1 MSRTTSNPPD
11 PCAVALLRGG
21 DRAALTVA
29 VLGMRLRGAVE
40 AGRPGTLRK
49 TAAGS
54 AEPFRHP
61 LEKAVRTAL
70 YRPAGPWELP
80 GRAVV
85 RRALARMRAELAA
98 EGLLRVL
105 PPGRTRTARRLLAD
119 LRERRPLPEGPD
131 GLPEEE
137 LLLAVAL
144 YGARAL
150 AVLAPRFARE
160 AGLTGRG
167 ALADEGRFPFGR
179 GNSLRHIV
187 GDEGTY
193 DGFGADAGDR
203 SGGDGHGGH
212 GHGGHDHGGGYGH
225 GGHDYGGGFGGGGGF
240 D

>member
-29 VLGMRLRGAVE
+29 VLGMHLRGAVE

-49 TAAGS
+49 TATGDAGT
-54 AEPFRHP
+54 FRYP

-70 YRPAGPWELP
+70 YRPAGPRELP

-105 PPGRTRTARRLLAD
+105 PPGRTRAARRLLAD

-131 GLPEEE
+131 GLAEDEV
-137 LLLAVAL
+137 LLAVAL
-144 YGARAL
+144 YGGRAL
-150 AVLAPRFARE
+150 TVLAPRFARE

-179 GNSLRHIV
+179 GTAFRYVV
-187 GDEGTY
+187 GDEAGY
-193 DGFGADAGDR
+193 GGWDGG
-203 SGGDGHGGH
+203 
-212 GHGGHDHGGGYGH
+212 GGGYGGHGH
-225 GGHDYGGGFGGGGGF
+225 GGHDYGGGCGGGGGS